1 MFLKK
6 LLLILFVA
14 ISSFDAFSQIN
25 DYKANWKKV
34 EDFEKKGLTQSAK
47 EEVSKI
53 YELAVNE
60 KQPAQ
65 QIKSSIYLI
74 KYRNMVEEESNENNI
89 FYVDSLIQ
97 KATQPAKNILQSLQA
112 ETFWQYLQNNRWKIR
127 SRTELSN
134 VKSKDIRTWGIE
146 KIYQTISL
154 LYQSSLE
161 NEGLL
166 KSTEIDGFD
175 PVLTKGINTRNLR
188 PTLYDFLTH
197 RALDFFMTGESD
209 LTKPSYVFIINDSK
223 AFAPAAEFVKA
234 NFKTKD
240 SSSLQLKAVL
250 LLQNLLS
257 FHLTDSNRDALLDA
271 DLKRLSY
278 VNSNGVFVNKEQLY
292 EKALLQLEE
301 RYADNPMSATAS
313 YLRANLYYQRGSNYD
328 PFTNTTSQYEIRRAK
343 ELAIITEK
351 KFPKSEG
358 GINCHNLLSTILQPS
373 LYIQT
378 EEVNTINDPF
388 RSFVKYKN
396 IKNLY
401 LRLIKTS
408 NEELKIINR
417 EEGAEIYWKKI
428 TALKALKSWQQ
439 ELPNLQDFQE
449 HSTEI
454 KIDGVDNG
462 IYLLL
467 ASVEPDFGLS
477 KNLVAKQ
484 LFYVSNI
491 SCISNNKSDYY
502 VLDRNTGQPLSG
514 ASIQLWERE
523 YNYNA
528 RKYDV
533 SKAEKYITDANGFFK
548 IKKTEGSR
556 TYLFQIKMGKDELF
570 MDEYRDSDNYYDSY
584 EPVYKSTTFLFTD
597 RSIYRPGQTIY
608 FKGIVVQTKKDAQR
622 SAVLPGFKT
631 KVIVQDANYQKIGL
645 IEVVSNEF
653 GSYHGS
659 FTLPTGGMNGQF
671 SLLDSMTDVSKYIQ
685 VEEYK
690 RPKFFVTLAKPAGTY
705 RLNDTVKITG
715 TAKAYA
721 GNSIDGASVTYTV
734 VRKIRYPIWWDWYG
748 RGNNGQQQETAISNG
763 MVKTDANGVF
773 TIHFKAMPDETV
785 DSKSQPT
792 FYYEVKADVTD
803 INGETRSDNTTVAVA
818 YQMLQISID
827 INTPLPAASLQSL
840 TIRSTNLNEVF
851 EKTNLQVSINRLQSN
866 DKILRSRYWEIP
878 DQFTMSK
885 DEFNRHFP
893 FDLYKDEAKM
903 SSWPVLNKT
912 MEVNDSSN
920 EKGIFKLPNRKWE
933 DGWYKIIATA
943 QDKYG
948 AEVRAEAFLQLTA
961 PANSKP
967 ITEPIAITIK
977 KATANPGEQFD
988 YSIATGFEKIWLLH
1002 AMVKM
1007 NAAAKFTYPIISNK
1021 SSVNFLEPIL
1031 ESDRGGMAL
1040 SYSFVQHNRVY
1051 KGQQLLYVPWN
1062 NKDLK
1067 IEYSSFRDKILPGS
1081 KEKWSVSIKGNQ
1093 GEKVSAE
1100 ILAAL
1105 YDASLDQFETQSWS
1119 ALNIWPSLYKT
1130 ILWNAQGF
1138 TRVNS
1143 EEHSDRLYSYLLAAG
1158 KSYDHLMYVEG
1169 LYYRN
1174 RMEYYSLDAKTSSRV
1189 PPPPPSAAQGWADSN
1204 QALNEVVVTGYAIN
1218 KSIAFKKEDEKIE
1231 TEKTP
1236 INNAPVQVRKNF
1248 NETAF
1253 FLPELRTD
1261 SNGNA
1266 SFEFTMPEA
1275 LTEWK
1280 LMTLAHTKDIASGYI
1295 EKTTITQ
1302 KPLMV
1307 QPNAPRFFREGDK
1320 MEFSAKIVN
1329 LSDSEVTGT
1338 TQLEL
1343 LDAASNKPVDGWFKN
1358 IFPNQYFTIP
1368 AGQSVAVKFPIE
1380 IPYLFNSALTYRII
1394 AKTSQFSDG
1403 EEMALPVLTNRMLV
1417 TESMPLSLRGVNTK
1431 KFVFQKLLQSDNG
1444 AASTLQHHALTVEYT
1459 SNPAWYAVQ
1468 ALPYLMEYPYECAE
1482 QSFNRFYANSLAS
1495 YVSNNA
1501 PKIKA
1506 VFDKWAAAKGADS
1519 AALLSNL
1526 QKNEELKSALLQE
1539 TPWVLEA
1546 KNEQEQKKNIAL
1558 LFDINRMSK
1567 EMDRTFKI
1575 LKELQS
1581 GNGGFT
1587 WFKGGPD
1594 DRYMTQYIITGIGH
1608 LRKLNALKGNTY
1620 EQIKKLVDN
1629 AVPYLDRLIKED
1641 YDFLVKHKVKLKE
1654 NQLSTTAIQYLYM
1667 RSFFE
1672 EYKIPDASSI
1682 AIRYY
1687 KGQAKQY
1694 WLGQS
1699 KYMQAMI
1706 ALSLHRDHDAITPKA
1721 ILRSLTENAIVKEEM
1736 GMYWKEWTNSGYWWY
1751 QAPIESQALMI
1762 EAYSDIENNAA
1773 RVDDLKTWLLKQK
1786 QTQNWKS
1793 TRATAEACYA
1803 LLLNGNNWL
1812 NEEKEVNIQLGNTL
1826 VKSTDAA
1833 TESGTGYFKKR
1844 MEGKD
1849 VNATLGNI
1857 EVSIRKPDGQAAT
1870 SSSSWGAVYW
1880 QYFENLDKITE
1891 AATPLQLKKQ
1901 LFIEVNTDHGKQLN
1915 ALEDGAQLKVGD
1927 KVKVRIELRV
1937 DRDMEYVHM
1946 KDMRA
1951 SCMEPV
1957 NVISEYKYQGGL
1969 GYYESTKDASTNFFF
1984 GWLNKGTYVFEYP
1997 LFVTHAGNFSN
2008 GVTSIQCMYAPEFTA
2023 HSEGIRISVE

>member
-6 LLLILFVA
+6 LLLLLFA
-14 ISSFDAFSQIN
+14 ATISFNAKSQIN

-34 EDFEKKGLTQSAK
+34 EDFENKGLTKSAK
-47 EEVSKI
+47 EEVLKI
-53 YELAVNE
+53 YDLAVRD
-60 KQPAQ
+60 KQDAQ
-65 QIKSSIYLI
+65 QIKSCMYLI
-74 KYRNMVEEESNENNI
+74 KYRNMVEEESQENNI
-89 FYVDSLIQ
+89 FYTDTLIQ

-112 ETFWQYLQNNRWKIR
+112 EMFWQYLQGNRWKLR
-127 SRTELSN
+127 SRTELST

-146 KIYQTISL
+146 KIYQTISAA
-154 LYQSSLE
+154 YQASLE

-166 KSTEIDGFD
+166 KSTKLEGFD
-175 PVLTKGINTRNLR
+175 PVLIKGINTRNLR

-197 RALDFFMTGESD
+197 RALEFFMTGESD

-223 AFAPAAEFVKA
+223 AFAPAAEFVKVS
-234 NFKTKD
+234 FKTKD
-240 SSSLQLKAVL
+240 SSSLQLKALL

-257 FHLTDSNRDALLDA
+257 FHLTDSNPDALLDA
-271 DLKRLSY
+271 DLKRLNY
-278 VNSNGVFVNKEQLY
+278 VNGNGVFDSKEQLY
-292 EKALLQLEE
+292 ENALLQLEE
-301 RYADNPMSATAS
+301 KYASNPISANAS
-313 YLRANLYYQRGSNYD
+313 YLRANLYYDRGRNFAPY
-328 PFTNTTSQYEIRRAK
+328 TNTTNQYEIRRAK
-343 ELAIITEK
+343 ELATITEK

-373 LYIQT
+373 LDIQS
-378 EEVNTINDPF
+378 EKVNTINDPF
-388 RSFVKYKN
+388 RSLVKYKN
-396 IKNLY
+396 IKTIY
-401 LRLIKTS
+401 LRIIKTS
-408 NEELKIINR
+408 NEELKKINR
-417 EEGAEIYWKKI
+417 EEGEEIYWKKLI
-428 TALKALKSWQQ
+428 ALKALKTWTQ
-439 ELPNLQDFQE
+439 ELPDLQDFQE
-449 HSTEI
+449 HSAEI
-454 KIDGVDNG
+454 KTDGVDNG
-462 IYLLL
+462 IYILL
-467 ASVEPDFGLS
+467 ASMEPNFELS
-477 KNLVAKQ
+477 KNLLAKQ
-484 LFYVSNI
+484 VIYVSNI
-491 SCISNNKSDYY
+491 SYINNNKSDYY

-514 ASIQLWERE
+514 ATVQIWERD

-528 RKYDV
+528 RKYEEL
-533 SKAEKYITDANGFFK
+533 KAEKYTTDANGYFK
-548 IKKTEGSR
+548 IKEIKESR
-556 TYLFQIKMGKDELF
+556 TYLFQIKNGKDELF
-570 MDEYRDSDNYYDSY
+570 MDEYQYSNNYYNPY
-584 EPVYKSTTFLFTD
+584 EPTIKPTTFIFTD
-597 RSIYRPGQTIY
+597 RSIYRPGQTVY
-608 FKGIVVQTKKDAQR
+608 FKGIVVQTQKDAQK
-622 SAVLPGFKT
+622 SAVLPRFKT
-631 KVIVQDANYQKIGL
+631 TLIINDANYQKIGQ
-645 IEVVSNEF
+645 IQVVTNEY

-659 FTLPTGGMNGQF
+659 FTLPTGGLNGQF
-671 SLLDSMTDVSKYIQ
+671 SLLDSLTIASKYIQ

-690 RPKFFVTLAKPAGTY
+690 RPKFFVTIEKPSGTY
-705 RLNDTVKITG
+705 RLNDSVHVTG

-721 GNSIDGASVTYTV
+721 GNNIDGASVTYTV
-734 VRKIRYPIWWDWYG
+734 VRKTRYPIWWGWGWYG
-748 RGNNGQQQETAISNG
+748 RGGYGGREETAISNG
-763 MVKTDANGVF
+763 TVKTDAKGQF
-773 TIHFKAMPDETV
+773 TIDFKALPDETV
-785 DSKSQPT
+785 DKKSQPT

-803 INGETRSDNTTVAVA
+803 INGETRSDNTSVAVA
-818 YQMLQISID
+818 YQMLQLNIAIPS
-827 INTPLPAASLQSL
+827 PLPAESLLSL
-840 TIRSTNLNEVF
+840 TIRSTNMNDVF
-851 EKTNLQVSINRLQSN
+851 EKANVQVSIHRLQSN
-866 DKILRSRYWEIP
+866 DKILRSRYWEMP
-878 DQFTMSK
+878 DQFIMSK
-885 DEFNRHFP
+885 DEYRRYFP
-893 FDLYKDEAKM
+893 YDLYKDEDKTN
-903 SSWPVLNKT
+903 SWPILNRVL
-912 MEVNDSSN
+912 EVNDSTN
-920 EKGIFKLPNRKWE
+920 EKGLFNLPNRKWE
-933 DGWYKIIATA
+933 DGWYKIIATT

-948 AEVRAEAFLQLTA
+948 NDVRAEAFLQLTA

-967 ITEPIAITIK
+967 IGEPIAISK
-977 KATANPGEQFD
+977 KKTTASPGEQFE
-988 YSIATGFEKIWLLH
+988 YSIATGFEKIWLIH
-1002 AMVKM
+1002 AMTKM
-1007 NAAAKFTYPIISNK
+1007 NTPAKFTYPILVNR
-1021 SSVNFLEPIL
+1021 SSANFSEPIL

-1040 SYSFVQHNRVY
+1040 SYIFIQHNRVY
-1051 KGQQLLYVPWN
+1051 NGEESFYVPWN

-1067 IEYSSFRDKILPGS
+1067 IEYSSFRDKLLPGS
-1081 KEKWSVSIKGNQ
+1081 KEKWSVSIKGNK

-1100 ILAAL
+1100 MLAAM
-1105 YDASLDQFETQSWS
+1105 YDASLDQFEPQSWN
-1119 ALNIWPSLYKT
+1119 ALNIWPYVYNT
-1130 ILWNAQGF
+1130 IQWREQGF
-1138 TRVNS
+1138 NRISS
-1143 EEHSDRLYSYLLAAG
+1143 EEHNTRLYDYLNSDG
-1158 KSYDHLMYVEG
+1158 KSYDRLMYMDG
-1169 LYYRN
+1169 LFYRD
-1174 RMEYYSLDAKTSSRV
+1174 RMYFGMDQKMTVGA
-1189 PPPPPSAAQGWADSN
+1189 PPPPPAPSMGRDN
-1204 QALNEVVVTGYAIN
+1204 ALNEVVVVGYGSAKKIEN
-1218 KSIAFKKEDEKIE
+1218 KKEDALPAEEKVPAKDA
-1231 TEKTP
+1231 T
-1236 INNAPVQVRKNF
+1236 VQVRKNF

-1261 SNGNA
+1261 SNGNI
-1266 SFEFTMPEA
+1266 SFEFTIPEA

-1280 LMTLAHTKDIASGYI
+1280 LMTLAHTKDLASGYI

-1307 QPNAPRFFREGDK
+1307 QPNAPRFLREGDK

-1343 LDAASNKPVDGWFKN
+1343 LDAASNTPVDGWFKN
-1358 IFPNQYFTIP
+1358 VFPNQYFTIP

-1380 IPYLFNSALTYRII
+1380 IPYLFNSAMTYRII

-1417 TESMPLSLRGVNTK
+1417 TESMPLSLRGVTNK
-1431 KFVFQKLLQSDNG
+1431 KFVFQKLLQFDKG
-1444 AASTLQHHALTVEYT
+1444 TATTLQHHALTVEYT

-1482 QSFNRFYANSLAS
+1482 QSFNRFYANTLAS
-1495 YVSNNA
+1495 YVSNSA

-1546 KNEQEQKKNIAL
+1546 KNEHEQKKNIAL

-1567 EMDRTFKI
+1567 EMDRTFNI

-1581 GNGGFT
+1581 SNGGFT

-1608 LRKLNALKGNTY
+1608 LRKLNALKGNAY
-1620 EQIKKLVDN
+1620 EQIKKLVDK
-1629 AVPYLDRLIKED
+1629 AIPYLDRMIKED
-1641 YDFLVKHKVKLKE
+1641 YDWLVAHKAKLKE
-1654 NQLSTTAIQYLYM
+1654 NHLSTTAIQYLYM
-1667 RSFFE
+1667 RSFFDE
-1672 EYKIPDASSI
+1672 FKIPESSST

-1694 WLGQS
+1694 WLSQS

-1706 ALSLHRDHDAITPKA
+1706 ALGLYSDHDAITPKA

-1762 EAYSDIENNAA
+1762 EAYSDIEKNAN

-1786 QTQNWKS
+1786 QTQNWKT

-1812 NEEKEVNIQLGNTL
+1812 NEEKEVSIQLGNTL

-1844 MEGKD
+1844 IDGKD
-1849 VNATLGNI
+1849 VNAAQGNI

-1870 SSSSWGAVYW
+1870 TSSSWGAVYW

-1951 SCMEPV
+1951 ACMEPV

-2023 HSEGIRISVE
+2023 HSEGIRITVE